1 MLNSDRGKSMEP
13 QLLTIAENVYA
24 WIGAGGDSNAGAIDT
39 PHGLLVID
47 AQQYP
52 RLARQ
57 FRAAVEA
64 RTGMPVRM
72 LINTHCHLDHT
83 AGNIVFADV
92 PILAHDKTLEAM
104 HANLGPKSGEHW
116 TISDYATKIKMLFG
130 QNLFDL
136 VPENDPGQAWFRQRI
151 GLPDYDTMTIAP
163 PTETFADHFTFHLP
177 NDTVHLNYW
186 GPAHCDGDIV
196 ISLEK
201 SKVVFLGDLLFYGR
215 FPWLGDCDLSGL
227 IDRLARVLTLDVS
240 IVIPGHGMPTDL
252 AEVSRFRD
260 MLVALRSAVDA
271 AIKAGVSEEAAV
283 REVKLP
289 GYADIPRYADWLP
302 HDVRATYRYLRG

>member
-1 MLNSDRGKSMEP
+1 VEP
-13 QLLTIAENVYA
+13 QLLTVAEGVHA

-39 PHGLLVID
+39 PHGIIAID

-52 RLARQ
+52 RLAQ
-57 FRAAVEA
+57 KFRSAIEA
-64 RTGMPVRM
+64 RTGKPVRM

-83 AGNIVFADV
+83 AGNIVFADA
-92 PILAHDKTLEAM
+92 PILAHDKTLAAM
-104 HANLGPKSGEHW
+104 HTNLGAKSGAYW

-130 QNLFDL
+130 QNLFEL
-136 VPENDPGQAWFRQRI
+136 VPENDPAQAWFRQRI
-151 GLPDYDTMTIAP
+151 GLEDYDTMTIAP

-177 NDTVHLNYW
+177 RDTMHLDYW

-196 ISLEK
+196 VSLVK
-201 SKVVFLGDLLFYGR
+201 SQVVFLGDLVFHGR

-252 AEVSRFRD
+252 AQVSRFRD
-260 MLVALRSAVDA
+260 MLVALRGAVEG

-283 REVKLP
+283 HEVTLP
-289 GYADIPRYADWLP
+289 QYAGIPRYADWLP
-302 HDVRATYRYLRG
+302 HDVRAAYRYLRR

>member
-1 MLNSDRGKSMEP
+1 VEP
-13 QLLTIAENVYA
+13 QLLTVAEGVHA
-24 WIGAGGDSNAGAIDT
+24 WIGAAGDSNAGAIET
-39 PHGLLVID
+39 REGLLVID

-64 RTGMPVRM
+64 KTGKPIRA

-83 AGNIVFADV
+83 AGNVVFADV
-92 PILAHDKTLEAM
+92 PILAHRKTLAAM
-104 HANLGPKSGEHW
+104 HANLGAKTGAYW

-136 VPENDPGQAWFRQRI
+136 VPENDPAQAWFRQRV

-163 PTETFADHFTFHLP
+163 PTETFADHVTFHWP
-177 NDTVHLNYW
+177 RDTMHLDYW

-196 ISLEK
+196 VWLERA
-201 SKVVFLGDLLFYGR
+201 KVAFLGDLLFHGR

-227 IDRLARVLTLDVS
+227 IDRLGHVLTLDVA

-252 AEVSRFRD
+252 AQVGRFRD
-260 MLVALRSAVDA
+260 MLVALRSAVET
-271 AIKAGVSEEAAV
+271 AIKAGVTEEAAV

-289 GYADIPRYADWLP
+289 QYAGIARYADWLP
-302 HDVRATYRYLRG
+302 HDVRATYRYLRA